1 MIIYDW
7 GPLKKI
13 CPTESFILYQVAIYL
28 FRTFIGYVW
37 LEKALPE
44 LFWKMAARGRMVENI
59 SKNKIFLCSYEP
71 GRDFVYSEFF
81 FRSCKKRC
89 RSPQNRRFWVGEI
102 GAAPLRVWRSILDW
116 FWRFGTLSFF
126 GPLKA
131 DRKNPRRQSFFFV
144 PEFFYFEKKF
154 R

>member
-28 FRTFIGYVW
+28 FRTFIGCVW

-44 LFWKMAARGRMVENI
+44 LFWKMAARERMVKNI

-102 GAAPLRVWRSILDW
+102 GAAPLRGSTRIRHISLFHFCRFRTPLSSPPFHSILVHC
-116 FWRFGTLSFF
+116 LS
-126 GPLKA
+126 
-131 DRKNPRRQSFFFV
+131 
-144 PEFFYFEKKF
+144 
-154 R
+154 